1 MCLCWWG
8 RGVTLPIG
16 GVEWKE
22 GMNTL
27 VGIDGVQCEIDIGDG
42 MDAGIMRLGG
52 RCIQYVMD
60 MDARMGGRMFNC
72 YDKVAMPVMT

>member
-16 GVEWKE
+16 GVERKE
-22 GMNTL
+22 GINTL

-52 RCIQYVMD
+52 RCTVCYGYGCSD
-60 MDARMGGRMFNC
+60 GGKN
-72 YDKVAMPVMT
+72 VQLL